1 LTYCVELTRRAEKAF
16 LALPKRDRRLI
27 GRRLLALAD
36 NPRPRGAK
44 ALAGPLVGHYR
55 LRVGDYRIVYTIEDD
70 RLLVIVVRVG
80 PRHSVYGE
88 AERGV

>member
-1 LTYCVELTRRAEKAF
+1 MSYRVELTRRAEKGF
-16 LALPKRDRRLI
+16 LALPKRDRRQI

-44 ALAGPLVGHYR
+44 ALTHPLRGHYR
-55 LRVGDYRIVYTIEDD
+55 LRVGDYRIVYTVQDD

-80 PRHSVYGE
+80 PRRSVYGD